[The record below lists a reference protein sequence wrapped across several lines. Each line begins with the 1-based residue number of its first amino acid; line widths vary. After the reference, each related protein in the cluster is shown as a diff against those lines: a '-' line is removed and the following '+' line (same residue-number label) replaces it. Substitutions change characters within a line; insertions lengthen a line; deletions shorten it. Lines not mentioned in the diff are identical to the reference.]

1 MSDEPAGFIKHD
13 NHKLRYDL
21 IDVGALALLAGRLT
35 FGAIK
40 YPPNNW
46 RLSAETGNWRERY
59 YSAALRHLEAWR
71 AGEVLDEDGLP
82 HISGALVNVMFL
94 AALSFPTTIT
104 GVEHTVQQAVKNLKA
119 PT

>member
-1 MSDEPAGFIKHD
+1 MTEPSGFIKHD
-13 NHKLRYDL
+13 SGKLRYDL

-46 RLSAETGNWRERY
+46 RLSFENGDWRERY

-71 AGEVLDEDGLP
+71 AGEVLDEEGLP

-94 AALSFPTTIT
+94 AALSFPTTIAD
-104 GVEHTVQQAVKNLKA
+104 VQNSVRQAAERLK
-119 PT
+119 P

>member
-1 MSDEPAGFIKHD
+1 MTEPSVRGFIKHD
-13 NHKLRYDL
+13 TGKLRYDL

-35 FGAIK
+35 YGAVK

-46 RLSAETGNWRERY
+46 RLSTQTGDWRERY

-71 AGEVLDEDGLP
+71 GGEDLDEEGLP

-94 AALSFPTTIT
+94 AALSFPTTVAE
-104 GVEHTVQQAVKNLKA
+104 VERAVRQATEKLRA
-119 PT
+119 P